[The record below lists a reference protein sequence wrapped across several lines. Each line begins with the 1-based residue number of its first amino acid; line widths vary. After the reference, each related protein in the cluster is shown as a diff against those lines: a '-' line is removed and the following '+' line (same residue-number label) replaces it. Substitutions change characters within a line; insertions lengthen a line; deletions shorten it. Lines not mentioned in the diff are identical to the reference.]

1 MTDMPEI
8 HKPHEKTKTNF
19 KTKKKQKQNKT
30 RAGLHARKRE
40 GLVQISLK

>member
-1 MTDMPEI
+1 MPEI

-19 KTKKKQKQNKT
+19 KTTKKIKQNKK
-30 RAGLHARKRE
+30 RAKLHARKRE

>member
-19 KTKKKQKQNKT
+19 KTKKKIKQNKT
-30 RAGLHARKRE
+30 KNERNCMRGNEKAWYKFL
-40 GLVQISLK
+40 

>member
-19 KTKKKQKQNKT
+19 KTNKKIKQNKK
-30 RAGLHARKRE
+30 RARLHAWKRE